1 MRLLVEDKNDGEPLG
16 VASDD
21 GKVALLDEE
30 VADTVEV
37 TVAVAVRDGVPVTVV
52 VAVAVAVRDGMP
64 VGVGDAD
71 GVEVTVCN
79 ALGV

>member
-37 TVAVAVRDGVPVTVV
+37 TVAVAVRDG
-52 VAVAVAVRDGMP
+52 MP

-71 GVEVTVCN
+71 GVEVTVCD